1 MAGIPTAREARQCA
15 IKNLTVL
22 AEIHAIETAILTAV
36 EAGELTATVN
46 DNTTMTSTTNYADST
61 DTDAEVYYDVWQG
74 LVTDAAR
81 SEEMDMVIDHFQ
93 NLGYNIVRRQNS
105 TTLSTFRWVVS
116 W

>member
-22 AEIHAIETAILTAV
+22 AEIHAIETAVLTAI
-36 EAGELTATVN
+36 EAGELTATISN
-46 DNTTMTSTTNYADST
+46 NTTMTSTTNYADST

-74 LVTDAAR
+74 LITDA
-81 SEEMDMVIDHFQ
+81 SKEEEMDTIIDYFQ

-105 TTLSTFRWVVS
+105 ATLSTFKWVVS

>member
-1 MAGIPTAREARQCA
+1 MAGIPSARDARQYA

-22 AEIHAIETAILTAV
+22 GEIHAIETAVLTAID
-36 EAGELTATVN
+36 AGLLTASVSN
-46 DNTTMTSTTNYADST
+46 NTTMTSTTNYADST

-74 LVTDAAR
+74 LITDA
-81 SEEMDMVIDHFQ
+81 SKEEEMDMVIDHFQ

-105 TTLSTFRWVVS
+105 TTLSTFKWVVS